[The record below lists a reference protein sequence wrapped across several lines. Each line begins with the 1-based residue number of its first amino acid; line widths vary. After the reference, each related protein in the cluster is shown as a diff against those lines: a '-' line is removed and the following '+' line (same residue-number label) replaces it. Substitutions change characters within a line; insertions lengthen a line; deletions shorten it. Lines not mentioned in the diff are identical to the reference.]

1 MRCRSFLFQH
11 SLQMLQAHPIS
22 VQAPHAS
29 GTAEVALQILGAL
42 AALTTLTALRITC
55 TGGQLPT

>member
-1 MRCRSFLFQH
+1 
-11 SLQMLQAHPIS
+11 MLQAHPIS